1 MIIESMPQKRIY
13 EYTAKFESD
22 GEGGYMVTVPA
33 ISEIVTGGR
42 TLAEAEEMVKE
53 AIRLCLRVRAKKGEP
68 IPRDTYRRRTT
79 QPVFFTRVGAT
90 IR

>member
-1 MIIESMPQKRIY
+1 MPQKKIY

-33 ISEIVTGGR
+33 IPEIVTGGR

-53 AIRLCLRVRAKKGEP
+53 AIRLCLRVKAKKGEP
-68 IPRDTYRRRTT
+68 IPRDMPRRKVA
-79 QPVFFTRVGAT
+79 QPIFFTKVEAT
-90 IR
+90 VR